1 MQARLGKLS
10 ETVGA
15 SKSNW
20 NISRAKSEFVQG
32 VDQGLKVENVFFAT
46 FVNAIRNAFSF
57 TNKAKIE
64 ETKTNLQSVTT
75 NIQNKTD
82 DRVKI
87 PSKTKVQALDQY
99 TKMDVSIKNLI
110 MTKSFFCFNSFADI
124 VPNTKCRNLFSPK
137 DLCAHIG
144 VCEMI
149 FFGDDWK
156 LAKVLDIVNSFDKI
170 PTSDSSIL
178 SESPSLSNDVR
189 NHHWVKLLLFPSIE
203 SLNIIESV
211 HIPSINPI
219 EETMA
224 LGMIDVAMSN
234 ICVWVNE
241 DTIKDIAFVE
251 HISIIKK
258 GLSSELN
265 GMDLARVV

>member
-1 MQARLGKLS
+1 
-10 ETVGA
+10 
-15 SKSNW
+15 
-20 NISRAKSEFVQG
+20 
-32 VDQGLKVENVFFAT
+32 
-46 FVNAIRNAFSF
+46 
-57 TNKAKIE
+57 
-64 ETKTNLQSVTT
+64 
-75 NIQNKTD
+75 
-82 DRVKI
+82 
-87 PSKTKVQALDQY
+87 
-99 TKMDVSIKNLI
+99 MDVSIKNLI
-110 MTKSFFCFNSFADI
+110 MTKSFFCCNTFADI

-149 FFGDDWK
+149 FFGNDWK

-203 SLNIIESV
+203 SLNIIDSV

-265 GMDLARVV
+265 GMDLARVVRRRAFYNNDCWI